1 MFEES
6 FISSFIED
14 KDQNFINQIINGYT
28 FNNILTND
36 NGEQNKVTKCDI
48 GIQTVK
54 KYEEID
60 EISEDIYIDYNLL
73 FNYKNNQ
80 LKNDIDKSEFERQII
95 NKYEEEKNDE
105 DQDKKT
111 KLQINSSDNSN
122 NKISTNNSIFSNQK
136 NKFFYINKQSKTPKL
151 GRKSKRENSHGKHT
165 KFGDDNIIR
174 RIKVKFIDS
183 CLNYINEQFK
193 NKKLKLLKI
202 VGNQAKETNK
212 NKNLLWLKKT
222 MKEVFYEDISKKT
235 YNNNKNY
242 NRELIDKIYF
252 ENDEKKVIKLLNLT
266 VNDFLKDLYCSDIKI
281 KGMNQ
286 LDEVVKELKN
296 SGESGEYCEKFK
308 NISKCLEETFI
319 NSHSRERK
327 KK

>member
-6 FISSFIED
+6 NVSSFFEYKNIS
-14 KDQNFINQIINGYT
+14 FINQITNNYT
-28 FNNILTND
+28 FNNILKSD
-36 NGEQNKVTKCDI
+36 NGEQNQVIKCDI

-54 KYEEID
+54 KFEEID
-60 EISEDIYIDYNLL
+60 DISEDIYIDYNLL
-73 FNYKNNQ
+73 FNKNNQ
-80 LKNDIDKSEFERQII
+80 LKNDIDKSDYEKQFT
-95 NKYEEEKNDE
+95 NNYEEEKNNE
-105 DQDKKT
+105 DQDKET
-111 KLQINSSDNSN
+111 KLQINSSDICN
-122 NKISTNNSIFSNQK
+122 NIISTNNSIFNNQK
-136 NKFFYINKQSKTPKL
+136 NKFFNIDKQSKPPKL
-151 GRKSKRENSHGKHT
+151 GRKSKRENSYGKHT

-183 CLNYINEQFK
+183 SLNYINEQFK
-193 NKKLKLLKI
+193 NKNLKLLKI
-202 VGNQAKETNK
+202 VGNQAKEINK

-235 YNNNKNY
+235 YNSNKNY

-266 VNDFLKDLYCSDIKI
+266 VNDFLKFLYCSDIKI

-286 LDEVVKELKN
+286 LDEVVNELKN
-296 SGESGEYCEKFK
+296 KGESGEYLKKFK

-319 NSHSRERK
+319 NFHSRERK

>member
-6 FISSFIED
+6 NVSSFFED
-14 KDQNFINQIINGYT
+14 KNISFINQITNNYT
-28 FNNILTND
+28 FTNILKND
-36 NGEQNKVTKCDI
+36 NGEQNQAIKCDI

-54 KYEEID
+54 KFEEID
-60 EISEDIYIDYNLL
+60 DISEDSYIDYNLL
-73 FNYKNNQ
+73 FNKNNKI
-80 LKNDIDKSEFERQII
+80 KNDIDKSDFERQFT
-95 NKYEEEKNDE
+95 NNYEEEKNNE
-105 DQDKKT
+105 DQDKET
-111 KLQINSSDNSN
+111 KLQINSSDICN
-122 NKISTNNSIFSNQK
+122 NIVSTNNSFFINQK
-136 NKFFYINKQSKTPKL
+136 NKFFNINKQSKTSKL
-151 GRKSKRENSHGKHT
+151 GRKSKRENSYGKHT

-183 CLNYINEQFK
+183 SLNYINEQFK

-212 NKNLLWLKKT
+212 KKNLLWLKKT

-235 YNNNKNY
+235 YNSNKNY

-266 VNDFLKDLYCSDIKI
+266 VNDFLKFLYCSDIKI

-286 LDEVVKELKN
+286 LDEVVNELKN
-296 SGESGEYCEKFK
+296 KGESGEYLKKFK

-319 NSHSRERK
+319 NFHSRERK

>member
-6 FISSFIED
+6 NVSSFFED
-14 KDQNFINQIINGYT
+14 KNISFINQITNNYT
-28 FNNILTND
+28 FTNILKND
-36 NGEQNKVTKCDI
+36 NGEQNQAIKCDI

-54 KYEEID
+54 KFEEID
-60 EISEDIYIDYNLL
+60 DISEDSYIDYNLL
-73 FNYKNNQ
+73 FNKNNQ
-80 LKNDIDKSEFERQII
+80 IKNDIDKSDFERQFT
-95 NKYEEEKNDE
+95 NNYEEEKNNE
-105 DQDKKT
+105 DQDKET
-111 KLQINSSDNSN
+111 KLQINSSDICN
-122 NKISTNNSIFSNQK
+122 NIVSTNNSFFINQK
-136 NKFFYINKQSKTPKL
+136 NKFFNINKQSKTSKL
-151 GRKSKRENSHGKHT
+151 GRKSKRENSYGKHT

-183 CLNYINEQFK
+183 SLNYINEQFK

-212 NKNLLWLKKT
+212 KKNLLWLKKT

-235 YNNNKNY
+235 YNSNKNY

-266 VNDFLKDLYCSDIKI
+266 VNDFLKFLYCSDIKI

-286 LDEVVKELKN
+286 LDEVVNELKN
-296 SGESGEYCEKFK
+296 KGESGEYLKKFK

-319 NSHSRERK
+319 NFHSRERK
-327 KK
+327 QK

>member
-6 FISSFIED
+6 NVSSFFED
-14 KDQNFINQIINGYT
+14 KNISFINQITNNYT
-28 FNNILTND
+28 FTNILKND
-36 NGEQNKVTKCDI
+36 NGEQNQAIKCDI

-54 KYEEID
+54 KFEEID
-60 EISEDIYIDYNLL
+60 DISEDSYIDYNLL
-73 FNYKNNQ
+73 FNKNNQ
-80 LKNDIDKSEFERQII
+80 IKNDIDKSDFERQFIH
-95 NKYEEEKNDE
+95 NYEEEKNNE
-105 DQDKKT
+105 DQDKET
-111 KLQINSSDNSN
+111 KLQINSSDICN
-122 NKISTNNSIFSNQK
+122 NIVSTNNSFFINQK
-136 NKFFYINKQSKTPKL
+136 NKFFNINKQSKTSKL
-151 GRKSKRENSHGKHT
+151 GRKSKRENSYGKHT

-183 CLNYINEQFK
+183 SLNYINEQFK

-212 NKNLLWLKKT
+212 KKNLLWLKKT

-235 YNNNKNY
+235 YNSNKNY

-266 VNDFLKDLYCSDIKI
+266 VNDFLKFLYCSDIKI

-286 LDEVVKELKN
+286 LDEVVNELKN
-296 SGESGEYCEKFK
+296 KGESGEYLKKFK

-319 NSHSRERK
+319 NFHSRERK
-327 KK
+327 QK

>member
-6 FISSFIED
+6 NVSSFFED
-14 KDQNFINQIINGYT
+14 KNISFINQITNNYT
-28 FNNILTND
+28 FTNILKND
-36 NGEQNKVTKCDI
+36 NGEQNQAIKCDI

-54 KYEEID
+54 KFEEID
-60 EISEDIYIDYNLL
+60 DISEDSYIDYNLL
-73 FNYKNNQ
+73 FNKNNKI
-80 LKNDIDKSEFERQII
+80 KNDIDKSDFERQFT
-95 NKYEEEKNDE
+95 NNYEEEKNNE
-105 DQDKKT
+105 DQDKET
-111 KLQINSSDNSN
+111 KLQINSSDICN
-122 NKISTNNSIFSNQK
+122 NIVSTNNSFFINQK
-136 NKFFYINKQSKTPKL
+136 NKFFNINKQSKTSKL
-151 GRKSKRENSHGKHT
+151 GRKSKRENSYGKHT

-183 CLNYINEQFK
+183 SLNYINEQFK

-212 NKNLLWLKKT
+212 KKNLLWLKKT

-235 YNNNKNY
+235 YNSNKNY

-266 VNDFLKDLYCSDIKI
+266 VNDFLKFLYCSDIKI

-286 LDEVVKELKN
+286 LDEVVNELKN
-296 SGESGEYCEKFK
+296 KGESGEYLKKFK

-319 NSHSRERK
+319 NFHSRERK
-327 KK
+327 QK

>member
-6 FISSFIED
+6 NVSSFFED
-14 KDQNFINQIINGYT
+14 KNISFINQITNNYT
-28 FNNILTND
+28 FTNILKND
-36 NGEQNKVTKCDI
+36 NGEQNQAIKCDI

-54 KYEEID
+54 KFEEID
-60 EISEDIYIDYNLL
+60 DISEDSYIDYNLL
-73 FNYKNNQ
+73 FNKNNKI
-80 LKNDIDKSEFERQII
+80 KNDIDKSDFERQFT
-95 NKYEEEKNDE
+95 NNYEEEKNNE
-105 DQDKKT
+105 DQDKET
-111 KLQINSSDNSN
+111 KLQINSFDICN
-122 NKISTNNSIFSNQK
+122 NIVSTNNSFFINQK
-136 NKFFYINKQSKTPKL
+136 NKFFNINKQSKTSKL
-151 GRKSKRENSHGKHT
+151 GRKSKRENSYGKHT

-183 CLNYINEQFK
+183 SLNYINEQFK

-212 NKNLLWLKKT
+212 KKNLLWLKKT

-235 YNNNKNY
+235 YNSNKNY

-266 VNDFLKDLYCSDIKI
+266 VNDFLKFLYCSDIKI

-286 LDEVVKELKN
+286 LDEVVNELKN
-296 SGESGEYCEKFK
+296 KGESGEYLKKFK
-308 NISKCLEETFI
+308 NISKCFEETFI
-319 NSHSRERK
+319 NFHSRERK
-327 KK
+327 QK

>member
-6 FISSFIED
+6 NVSSFFED
-14 KDQNFINQIINGYT
+14 KNISFINQITNNYT
-28 FNNILTND
+28 FTNILKND
-36 NGEQNKVTKCDI
+36 NGEQNQAIKCDI

-54 KYEEID
+54 KFEEID
-60 EISEDIYIDYNLL
+60 DISEDSYIDYNLL
-73 FNYKNNQ
+73 FNKNNQ
-80 LKNDIDKSEFERQII
+80 IKNDIDKSDFERQFT
-95 NKYEEEKNDE
+95 NNYEEEKNNE
-105 DQDKKT
+105 DQDKET
-111 KLQINSSDNSN
+111 KLQINSSDICN
-122 NKISTNNSIFSNQK
+122 NIVSTNNSFFINQK
-136 NKFFYINKQSKTPKL
+136 NKFFNINKQSKTSKL
-151 GRKSKRENSHGKHT
+151 GRKSKRENSYGKHT

-183 CLNYINEQFK
+183 SLNYINEQFK

-212 NKNLLWLKKT
+212 KKNLLWLKKT

-235 YNNNKNY
+235 YNSNKNY

-266 VNDFLKDLYCSDIKI
+266 VNYFLKFLYCSDIKI

-286 LDEVVKELKN
+286 LDEVVNELKN
-296 SGESGEYCEKFK
+296 KGESGEYLKKFK

-319 NSHSRERK
+319 NFHSRERK
-327 KK
+327 QK

>member
-6 FISSFIED
+6 NVSSFFED
-14 KDQNFINQIINGYT
+14 KNISFINQITNNYT
-28 FNNILTND
+28 FTNILKND
-36 NGEQNKVTKCDI
+36 NGEQNQAIKCDI

-54 KYEEID
+54 KFEEID
-60 EISEDIYIDYNLL
+60 DISEDSYIDYNLL
-73 FNYKNNQ
+73 FNKNNKI
-80 LKNDIDKSEFERQII
+80 KNNIDKSDFERQFT
-95 NKYEEEKNDE
+95 NNYEEEKNNE
-105 DQDKKT
+105 DQDKET
-111 KLQINSSDNSN
+111 KLQINSSDICN
-122 NKISTNNSIFSNQK
+122 NIVSTNNSFFINQK
-136 NKFFYINKQSKTPKL
+136 NKFFNINKQSKTSKL
-151 GRKSKRENSHGKHT
+151 GRKSKRENSYGKHT

-183 CLNYINEQFK
+183 SLNYINEQFK

-212 NKNLLWLKKT
+212 KKNLLWLKKT

-235 YNNNKNY
+235 YNSNKNY

-266 VNDFLKDLYCSDIKI
+266 VNDFLKFLYCSDIKI

-286 LDEVVKELKN
+286 LDEVVNELKN
-296 SGESGEYCEKFK
+296 KGESGEYLKKFK

-319 NSHSRERK
+319 NFHSRERK
-327 KK
+327 QK